1 MEQHT
6 TQLPTTKR
14 RRRKAAP
21 IGLRIVGMILK
32 ALFTILLI
40 GIVTGLIMMCF
51 ASIYVKNSII
61 PYVDLP
67 LDFVSTNLS
76 STISYQDATT
86 RAIVEMRTL
95 HGDENRI
102 WVSYADIPENLIN
115 ATVAIEDKRFY
126 SHHGV
131 DWLRTLKGIQMMF
144 TGEKIQGGSTLTQQ
158 LIKNITDDNEVTV
171 KRKITEIFRALEF
184 ENQHTKQEILEW
196 YLNYIYL
203 GENCN
208 GVYTAAY
215 AYFGKNVADLSLAEC
230 ASLIAIT
237 NNPSLYNP
245 YINREG
251 NKNRQELILLQM
263 LDQEIITQAEHDDA
277 VAEVLVFQRGEDEDR
292 EVEVF
297 TWYEDMVITQLIKD
311 LGTQYNLSK
320 QMATNLI
327 YSGGLNIVVPFDPA
341 IQAQVDEIYLNR
353 ENLSIVSKTGQEIQ
367 SAIAIIDNRNGN
379 ILAVCGR
386 MDEKTKSRL
395 FSMATDARRS
405 PGSAFKPLSVYAP
418 ALEMG
423 VITPYS
429 TYDDAPLRMLSG
441 NAYPANAYL
450 HYRGRMTIYDAVK
463 DSSNPVAMRV
473 LLEIGP
479 ENSFNY
485 LVDRFGFGNS
495 LVASMVSGDRI
506 HTDIDAAPLAL
517 GGLTKG
523 VSVLEMAAAY
533 SMFARDGVYIEPR
546 SYLYVLDSEGK
557 TLLETGSEGEPVISQ
572 KTVYYINTMLKNAV
586 RTGTGTEANFSGM
599 TVAGK
604 TGSTN
609 SNMDRWF
616 VGYTP
621 YYTAA
626 VWVGYEQQ
634 ERIYTNGNP
643 AARMWKYV
651 MQPLHENL
659 ENADFTLNVATET
672 VMICQDSGMKATE
685 NCSLDLRGDRAMRG
699 IFARGDAPTGY
710 CTMHQLI
717 EICVDDPILKS
728 DGTATATYHLAG
740 EFCPAESRREV
751 AVLDYVREPLTASDT
766 NFYRNVRDNDYLKIT
781 LEEAEFCTLHLTA
794 PETEKPPFNINDP
807 MTWPLDDPFFNP
819 ADPTTWPQEEVL
831 PPIVIGPEQTP
842 DPNGDYYV
850 PHMPDDPNV
859 TPTPSEEPVEPTPSV
874 EPVEPTDKPEPT
886 ESAGPPEGL
895 GGFGTEPVETP
906 ET

>member
-1 MEQHT
+1 MEQQT
-6 TQLPTTKR
+6 TQIPTAKR
-14 RRRKAAP
+14 RRRKATP
-21 IGLRIVGMILK
+21 IWLKIINIILK
-32 ALFTILLI
+32 SLFTLLLVC
-40 GIVTGLIMMCF
+40 IVTGLIMMCF
-51 ASIYVKNSII
+51 ASIYVKNSIM
-61 PYVDLP
+61 PYADLP

-86 RAIVEMRTL
+86 GAIVEMRTL
-95 HGDENRI
+95 YGDENRI
-102 WVSYADIPENLIN
+102 WVSYTEIPQDLID
-115 ATVAIEDKRFY
+115 ATIAIEDKRFE

-131 DWLRTLKGIQMMF
+131 DWLRTADGVRRML
-144 TGEKIQGGSTLTQQ
+144 TGQNIQGGSTITQQ
-158 LIKNITDDNEVTV
+158 LIKNITDDDEVTV

-184 ENQHTKQEILEW
+184 ENQHTKKEILEW

-215 AYFGKNVADLSLAEC
+215 AYFGKNLSELSLAEC
-230 ASLIAIT
+230 ASLIGIT

-251 NKNRQELILLQM
+251 NKNRQELILGVM
-263 LDQEIITQAEHDDA
+263 LEQGIITQARHDAA
-277 VAEVLVFQRGEDEDR
+277 VAEELVFQRGEDEKR
-292 EVEVF
+292 EVDVF
-297 TWYEDMVITQLIKD
+297 SWYEDMVITQLIKD

-341 IQAQVDEIYLNR
+341 IQAQVDEVYLNR
-353 ENLSIVSKTGQEIQ
+353 DNLSIISRTGREIQ
-367 SAIAIIDNRNGN
+367 SAIAIIDNRTGN
-379 ILAVCGR
+379 IVAVSGR

-429 TYDDAPLRMLSG
+429 AYDDAPLRMLSG
-441 NAYPANAYL
+441 SAYPSNAYL
-450 HYRGRMTIYDAVK
+450 HYRGRMTVWDAVT
-463 DSSNPVAMRV
+463 DSSNPVAMQV
-473 LLEIGP
+473 LLDITP
-479 ENSFNY
+479 ETSFNY

-495 LVASMVSGDRI
+495 LVASMVVGDRI

-533 SMFARDGVYIEPR
+533 SVFARDGVYIEPR

-557 TLLETGSEGEPVISQ
+557 TLLETYSEGEPVLSQ
-572 KTVYYINTMLKNAV
+572 KTVYYINSLLKNV
-586 RTGTGTEANFSGM
+586 IRSGTGTEANFSGM

-651 MQPLHENL
+651 MQPLHAEL
-659 ENADFTLNVATET
+659 ESADFTHTVATET
-672 VMICQDSGMKATE
+672 AKVCSDSGMKATD
-685 NCSLDLRGDRAMRG
+685 NCSLDMRGDRTAVVT
-699 IFARGDAPTGY
+699 FARGDAPTGY

-717 EICVDDPILKS
+717 LVCTDDPIFKP
-728 DGTATATYHLAG
+728 DGSSTGTYHLAG
-740 EFCPAESRREV
+740 EFCPEESRREV
-751 AVLDYVREPLTASDT
+751 AVLDYERKPLRESDAT
-766 NFYRNVRDNDYLKIT
+766 FYRNVRDNDYLKIT
-781 LEEAEFCTLHLTA
+781 VEEAETCSLHLT
-794 PETEKPPFNINDP
+794 PLITEPVPFNINDP
-807 MTWPLDDPFFNP
+807 LTWPSPAEDPFFNP
-819 ADPTTWPQEEVL
+819 ADPTTWPQVVEL
-831 PPIVIGPEQTP
+831 PPIVIGPDWTGDSNQP
-842 DPNGDYYV
+842 DYYV
-850 PHMPDDPNV
+850 PHMPSDPE
-859 TPTPSEEPVEPTPSV
+859 PTPAEPSNPPEDSGDVEPTPEV
-874 EPVEPTDKPEPT
+874 EVTPEP
-886 ESAGPPEGL
+886 EQ
-895 GGFGTEPVETP
+895 P
-906 ET
+906 ETSEPSEE

>member
-6 TQLPTTKR
+6 TQIPTAKR
-14 RRRKAAP
+14 RRRKATP
-21 IGLRIVGMILK
+21 IWLKVITIILK
-32 ALFTILLI
+32 SLFTLLLI
-40 GIVTGLIMMCF
+40 GIVTGLIMLCF
-51 ASIYVKNSII
+51 ASIYVKNSIM

-76 STISYQDATT
+76 STISYQDSTT
-86 RAIVEMRTL
+86 GAIVEMRTL
-95 HGDENRI
+95 YGDENRI
-102 WVSYADIPENLIN
+102 WVSYADIPQDLIN
-115 ATVAIEDKRFY
+115 ATIAIEDKRFE

-131 DWLRTLKGIQMMF
+131 DWLRTADGVRRML
-144 TGEKIQGGSTLTQQ
+144 TGQNIQGGSTITQQ
-158 LIKNITDDNEVTV
+158 LIKNITDDDEVTV

-184 ENQHTKQEILEW
+184 ENQHTKKEILEW

-208 GVYTAAY
+208 GVYTAAF
-215 AYFGKNVADLSLAEC
+215 AYFGKPLSELSLAEC
-230 ASLIAIT
+230 ASLIGIT

-251 NKNRQELILLQM
+251 NKNRQELILWQM
-263 LDQEIITQAEHDDA
+263 LDQKIITQAQHDAA
-277 VAEVLVFQRGEDEDR
+277 VAEELVFQRGEDEKR
-292 EVEVF
+292 EVDVF

-327 YSGGLNIVVPFDPA
+327 YSGGLSIVVPFDPA

-353 ENLSIVSKTGQEIQ
+353 DNLDIVSRTGQQIQ
-367 SAIAIIDNRNGN
+367 SAIAIIDNKNGN

-418 ALEMG
+418 AFEMG

-429 TYDDAPLRMLSG
+429 VYDDAPLRMLSG
-441 NAYPANAYL
+441 SAYPANAYL
-450 HYRGRMTIYDAVK
+450 HYRGRMTVWDAVT
-463 DSSNPVAMRV
+463 DSSNPVAMRI
-473 LLEIGP
+473 LLEIAP
-479 ENSFNY
+479 ETSFNY

-533 SMFARDGVYIEPR
+533 STFARDGVFIEPR

-557 TLLETGSEGEPVISQ
+557 ILLETRSEGEPVISQ
-572 KTVYYINTMLKNAV
+572 KTVYYINTLLKNVV
-586 RTGTGTEANFSGM
+586 RSGTGTEANFSGM
-599 TVAGK
+599 AVAGK

-651 MQPLHENL
+651 MQPLHAEL
-659 ENADFTLNVATET
+659 ESTDFTHTVATET
-672 VMICQDSGMKATE
+672 VLICKDSGMKATE
-685 NCSLDLRGDRAMRG
+685 NCALDMRGDRSTRG

-710 CTMHQLI
+710 CTTHQLV
-717 EICVDDPILKS
+717 EICNEDPIVKS
-728 DGTATATYHLAG
+728 DGTSGGTYHLAG

-751 AVLDYVREPLTASDT
+751 AVLDLERAPLRESDAS
-766 NFYRNVRDNDYLKIT
+766 FYREVRDNAFLKIT
-781 LEEAEFCTLHLTA
+781 VEEAGLCTLHLT
-794 PETEKPPFNINDP
+794 PIITEPLPFNINDP
-807 MTWPLDDPFFNP
+807 LTWPTDDPFFNP
-819 ADPTTWPQEEVL
+819 ADPTTWPQEEVP
-831 PPIVIGPEQTP
+831 PPIIIGPEWTP

-850 PHMPDDPNV
+850 PHTPNDPPMEPHDPET
-859 TPTPSEEPVEPTPSV
+859 TPVPAEPS
-874 EPVEPTDKPEPT
+874 
-886 ESAGPPEGL
+886 GPPEGI
-895 GGFGTEPVETP
+895 GGGAEPTPEVEITPEPDPVEP
-906 ET
+906 SEAPAA

>member
-1 MEQHT
+1 MEQQT
-6 TQLPTTKR
+6 IQLPAAKR
-14 RRRKAAP
+14 RRRKATPTWAKV
-21 IGLRIVGMILK
+21 IKIILK
-32 ALFTILLI
+32 SLFTILLI

-51 ASIYVKNSII
+51 ASIYVRNSII
-61 PYVDLP
+61 PYADLP

-76 STISYQDATT
+76 STISYEDSTT
-86 RAIVEMRTL
+86 GAIVEMRTL

-102 WVSYADIPENLIN
+102 WVSYADIPEDLIK

-158 LIKNITDDNEVTV
+158 LIKNITDDDEVTV

-208 GVYTAAY
+208 GVYTAAF

-251 NKNRQELILLQM
+251 NKNRQELILWTM
-263 LDQEIITQAEHDDA
+263 WDQGIITEAKYEAAIAE
-277 VAEVLVFQRGEDEDR
+277 ELVFQRGEDEKR
-292 EVEVF
+292 EVDVF

-341 IQAQVDEIYLNR
+341 IQAQVDEVYLNR
-353 ENLSIVSKTGQEIQ
+353 NNLDIVSRTGQQIQ
-367 SAIAIIDNRNGN
+367 SAIAIIDNRTGN
-379 ILAVCGR
+379 IVAVCGR

-418 ALEMG
+418 AFEMG

-429 TYDDAPLRMLSG
+429 VYDDAPLRMLSG
-441 NAYPANAYL
+441 NAYPSNAYL
-450 HYRGRMTIYDAVK
+450 HYRGRMTITEAVT

-473 LLEIGP
+473 LLDIGP
-479 ENSFNY
+479 ETSFNY

-495 LVASMVSGDRI
+495 LVASMLVGDRI

-533 SMFARDGVYIEPR
+533 SVFARDGVYIEPR

-557 TLLETGSEGEPVISQ
+557 TLLETRSEGEPVLSQ
-572 KTVYYINTMLKNAV
+572 KTVYYINTLLKNVV
-586 RTGTGTEANFSGM
+586 RSGTGTEANFSGM
-599 TVAGK
+599 TIAGK

-616 VGYTP
+616 VGYTS

-651 MQPLHENL
+651 MQPLHADL
-659 ENADFTLNVATET
+659 ENADFTHSVATET
-672 VMICQDSGMKATE
+672 AKICLDSGMKATE
-685 NCSLDLRGDRAMRG
+685 NCSLDMRGDRTTLG
-699 IFARGDAPTGY
+699 VFARGDAPTGY

-717 EICVDDPILKS
+717 EICIDDPILKA
-728 DGTATATYHLAG
+728 DGTPGAAYHLAG
-740 EFCPAESRREV
+740 EFCPEESRYEV
-751 AVLDYVREPLTASDT
+751 AVLDYTRQPLTAGDE
-766 NFYRNVRDNDYLKIT
+766 NFYRNVRDNDFLKIT
-781 LEEAEFCTLHLTA
+781 VEQAQFCTVHLT
-794 PETEKPPFNINDP
+794 PPVTEPVPFNINDP

-819 ADPTTWPQEEVL
+819 ADPTTWPQEEEL
-831 PPIVIGPEQTP
+831 PPIIIGPERTP

-850 PHMPDDPNV
+850 PHVPDDPEHPEV
-859 TPTPSEEPVEPTPSV
+859 SPEPVEPS
-874 EPVEPTDKPEPT
+874 
-886 ESAGPPEGL
+886 GPPEGI
-895 GGFGTEPVETP
+895 GSGEPIEPTPEVEPPEPSETP
-906 ET
+906 EV